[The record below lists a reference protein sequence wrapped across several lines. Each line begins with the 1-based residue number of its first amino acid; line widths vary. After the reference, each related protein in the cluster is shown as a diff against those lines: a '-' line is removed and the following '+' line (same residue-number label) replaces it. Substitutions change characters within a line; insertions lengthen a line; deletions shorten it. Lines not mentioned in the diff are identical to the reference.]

1 MMNKYPVNQALLDY
15 EAEREYRM
23 REAQMCYSAIGC
35 YFHWK
40 VDAIYEDKIIDL
52 IGERGL
58 ALLRE
63 FRLIECCAIINY
75 RRLYAL

>member
-1 MMNKYPVNQALLDY
+1 MLNKYPEHQAYLDY
-15 EAEREYRM
+15 EAERECRAK
-23 REAQMCYSAIGC
+23 EAQMCYSAIGC

-40 VDAIYEDKIIDL
+40 ADAIYEDKIIEL
-52 IGERGL
+52 VGEHGL

-63 FRLIECCAIINY
+63 FKLIECCAVINY